1 MKKLKV
7 LIIEDEPMIAEMYK
21 LQFSLD
27 GYEVVLAKDGEEGL
41 KAVAKEKPDLI
52 LLDIIMP
59 NVDGYEVLRKIRANK
74 ETAQLLVCIV
84 SNLEQI
90 KEVKEGLSA
99 GADYYFTKS
108 KYTPGE
114 LLNLVNQAVAS
125 RKK

>member
-1 MKKLKV
+1 M
-7 LIIEDEPMIAEMYK
+7 IIEDEPMIAEMYK
-21 LQFSLD
+21 LRFSLD
-27 GYEVVLAKDGEEGL
+27 GYDVVLAKDGEEGL
-41 KAVAKEKPDLI
+41 KAATKEKPDLI

-74 ETAQLLVCIV
+74 DTAQLLVCIV

-90 KEVKEGLSA
+90 KEVKAGLSA